1 MLSSTPEI
9 RNTGRDCAD
18 SDGQVDNACG
28 NAARL
33 PKIDY
38 NKSQKGEH
46 IMRQS
51 RRKVLKAGAALAAAA
66 SLPHFARAQS
76 GSIKIGMS
84 MPQTGSLGAGGQAA
98 LVALRLWVD
107 DVNQRGGLLNRK
119 VELIAYDDQ
128 TNPANTPGIY
138 TKLLDIDKVDLL
150 IAPYGT
156 VPTAP
161 IVPMVKQ
168 RGLLLMGNFSFQ
180 VNAKVQ
186 HDMWFNNSPWNDAA
200 SWSDGFIKAGQGAG
214 AKTIAI
220 LAADQE
226 FAQNLANGAR
236 ELAKKANIQ
245 SVYDQ
250 NYPPTTT
257 DFSSLIRGIRA
268 AKPEM
273 VFVMSYPNDSV
284 AIIRAVN
291 EIGVGSQVQVFGGGM
306 VGLQFTPIM
315 TSLGSLLNG
324 VLNYNSYVPG
334 MKYPGIEDF
343 LARYAK
349 RAAEARVDPLG
360 FYLPPFNY
368 AIGQM
373 LEQAVNG
380 TKSLD
385 HKQLAAYL
393 RKNEMKTL
401 VGPIRYD
408 KNGEWANPRV
418 VQAQF
423 RGVVDKDTEQF
434 RQPGKQIVIYPDA
447 YKTGNVITPF
457 EKARSAK

>member
-1 MLSSTPEI
+1 M
-9 RNTGRDCAD
+9 
-18 SDGQVDNACG
+18 
-28 NAARL
+28 
-33 PKIDY
+33 K
-38 NKSQKGEH
+38 
-46 IMRQS
+46 QS
-51 RRKVLKAGAALAAAA
+51 RRKVLQAGAAIAAA
-66 SLPHFARAQS
+66 SALPRFAIAQ
-76 GSIKIGMS
+76 GGTVKIGMS
-84 MPQTGSLGAGGQAA
+84 MPQTGPLGAGGQAA
-98 LVALRLWVD
+98 LLALRMWVD
-107 DVNQRGGLLNRK
+107 EVNVRGGLLGKR
-119 VELIAYDDQ
+119 VEFIVYDDQ

-138 TKLLDIDKVDLL
+138 TKLLDVDKVDLL

-161 IVPMVKQ
+161 IMPLVKE
-168 RGLLLMGNFSFQ
+168 RKKLLMGNFSFQ

-186 HDMWFNNSPWNDAA
+186 HDMWFNNAPWNDAS
-200 SWSDGFIKAGQGAG
+200 SWSDGFFKAGQNAG
-214 AKTIAI
+214 AKTVAV
-220 LAADQE
+220 LAADND

-236 ELAKKANIQ
+236 ALAQKAGIK

-291 EIGVGSQVQVFGGGM
+291 EIGVGPQVQIFGGGM

-343 LARYAK
+343 LARYTK
-349 RAAEARVDPLG
+349 RAQEAKVDPLG

-373 LEQAVNG
+373 LEQAVG
-380 TKSLD
+380 ATRSLD
-385 HKQLAAYL
+385 HKTLASYL
-393 RKNEMKTL
+393 RQNEMKTV
-401 VGPIRYD
+401 VGPIKYGKD
-408 KNGEWANPRV
+408 GEWANARV

-423 RGVVDKDTEQF
+423 RGVADKDMEQF
-434 RQPGKQIVIYPDA
+434 RKAERQVVVYPDA

-457 EKARSAK
+457 EKARTAK

>member
-1 MLSSTPEI
+1 M
-9 RNTGRDCAD
+9 
-18 SDGQVDNACG
+18 
-28 NAARL
+28 
-33 PKIDY
+33 
-38 NKSQKGEH
+38 KG
-46 IMRQS
+46 S

-66 SLPHFARAQS
+66 SLPRAAFAQA
-76 GSIKIGMS
+76 GPVKVGMS

-98 LVALRLWVD
+98 LLALRMWVE
-107 DVNQRGGLLNRK
+107 DVNKKGGLLNRQ

-128 TNPANTPGIY
+128 TNPANVPGIY
-138 TKLLDIDKVDLL
+138 TKLLDVDKVDLL

-161 IVPMVKQ
+161 LMPMVKQ

-180 VNAKVQ
+180 VNHKVE
-186 HDMWFNNSPWNDAA
+186 HDMWFNNAPWNDAS
-200 SWSDGFIKAGQGAG
+200 SWSDGFFRAGQKAG
-214 AKTIAI
+214 AKTVAV
-220 LAADQE
+220 LAADND

-236 ELAKKANIQ
+236 TLAKKAGIK

-257 DFSSLIRGIRA
+257 DFSSLIRGVRA
-268 AKPEM
+268 AKPDM

-284 AIIRAVN
+284 AIMRAVN
-291 EIGVGSQVQVFGGGM
+291 EIGVGSSVLIFGGGM

-343 LARYAK
+343 LERYSK
-349 RAAEARVDPLG
+349 KAAEAKVDPLG

-373 LEQAVNG
+373 LEQAVG
-380 TKSLD
+380 ATKSLD
-385 HKQLAAYL
+385 HKRLADYF
-393 RKNEMKTL
+393 RKNEVKTI
-401 VGPIRYD
+401 VGPIRWD
-408 KNGEWANPRV
+408 KNGEWASPRV

-423 RGVVDKDTEQF
+423 RGVADKDMEQF
-434 RQPGKQIVIYPDA
+434 RKAGKQVVVYPDA
-447 YKTGNVITPF
+447 YKTGDVITPF